1 MRDTRHKLASSSP
14 IKWIF
19 GSLISVTLYFQINL
33 VDPFNSPKSWILMLI
48 GSWLLGYLWVDR
60 KIVKSNFVIRTLFY
74 LTLVFVF
81 GALLSTLFADL
92 YERAIFGE
100 VMRKNGFLTYFALAI
115 IMVIAA
121 INIRLI
127 HLRGLIK
134 VTFFILLL
142 VVGYGLI
149 QTSGNDFIDWNN
161 PYNSVISTVGN
172 PNFAAAIMAI
182 MGVLI
187 FSSIFNSDFG
197 KSYQLTSLLLSLIC
211 LFTIYRSNAR
221 QGLLSYAIGVGF
233 FLIVLVWTKSKPLG
247 LLCLAFGATLTFISI
262 LGMLQIGPLEKY
274 LYKGSVSV
282 RGYYWRAGFEMLK
295 DNPLVGVG
303 MDSYGSYFKEFR
315 EFNYPLSY
323 GFEITSSNAH
333 NTFVQFFATG
343 GLILGV
349 AYILLNLFVL
359 RRAYIAIKSQTGVNR
374 VAVSGVVASWISFH
388 AQSFVSIDNVGI
400 SIWGWVFA
408 GIIVGISIR
417 PDEVGYVSSKISNQ
431 SKSTIEISRT
441 LISGLATIVSIIVI
455 ALLYRNEVNTFK
467 LMSSFESKNTQAQ
480 QDYKN
485 LNLQSINAPLNNSS
499 YRLTSALNL
508 ANLGLIEES
517 LSGTKK
523 ILEVDARNLD
533 VLNSLAQ
540 IYERSG
546 RVPEAIDIRT
556 KISKLD
562 PWNAKNY
569 LQQGKN
575 YKIQG
580 DQVRVEEMLAKVLSF
595 AATNPVGI
603 QAKSELGS

>member
-1 MRDTRHKLASSSP
+1 MPKTKHELASSSP
-14 IKWIF
+14 VKWIF

-33 VDPFNSPKSWILMLI
+33 VDPFNSPKSWIVMLV
-48 GSWLLGYLWVDR
+48 GSWLLGYLWIDR

-74 LTLVFVF
+74 LTLLFVF

-127 HLRGLIK
+127 HLRALIK
-134 VTFFILLL
+134 VTFLILLL
-142 VVGYGLI
+142 VVSYGLI

-161 PYNSVISTVGN
+161 PYNSVIATVGN

-197 KSYQLTSLLLSLIC
+197 KSYQLTGLLLSLIC

-233 FLIVLVWTKSKPLG
+233 FLIVLIWTKSKPLG

-295 DNPLVGVG
+295 ENPIVGVG

-315 EFNYPLSY
+315 ELNYPLSY

-343 GLILGV
+343 GLILGA

-400 SIWGWVFA
+400 SIWGWVLA
-408 GIIVGISIR
+408 GIIVGVSIR
-417 PDEVGYVSSKISNQ
+417 PDEVGYVHSKISNQ
-431 SKSTIEISRT
+431 SKSTVEISRT
-441 LISGLATIVSIIVI
+441 LISGLATILSIIVI
-455 ALLYRNEVNTFK
+455 ALLYRNEVNTYK

-480 QDYKN
+480 QEYKN
-485 LNLQSINAPLNNSS
+485 LNLQNINAPLNNSS

-517 LSGTKK
+517 LSGAKK
-523 ILEVDARNLD
+523 ILEVDSRNLD

-540 IYERSG
+540 IYEQSG
-546 RVPEAIDIRT
+546 RIPEAIDIRT
-556 KISKLD
+556 KISQLD

-569 LQQGKN
+569 LQLGKN
-575 YKIQG
+575 YKTQG

-595 AATNPVGI
+595 AATHSVGI